1 MAKNNEKNDLSRM
14 SFEQTINELTDIVS
28 KVEQGRIPLQDSL
41 EQYEKGMALIKHCR
55 NILAKAEKRIEKI
68 SQNKEQ

>member
-1 MAKNNEKNDLSRM
+1 MAKNNEKTDLSRM
-14 SFEQTINELTDIVS
+14 SFEQTINELTGIVS
-28 KVEQGRIPLQDSL
+28 KVEHGRIPLQDSL

-68 SQNKEQ
+68 SQDKEQ

>member
-1 MAKNNEKNDLSRM
+1 MAKNNEKTDLSRM
-14 SFEQTINELTDIVS
+14 SFEQTINELTGIVS

-68 SQNKEQ
+68 SQDKE